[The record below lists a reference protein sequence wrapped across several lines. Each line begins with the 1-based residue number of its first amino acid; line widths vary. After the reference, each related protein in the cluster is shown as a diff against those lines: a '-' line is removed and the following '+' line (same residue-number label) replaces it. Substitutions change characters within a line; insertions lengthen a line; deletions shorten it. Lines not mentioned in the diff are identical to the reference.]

1 LTEVEE
7 SLNYQKM
14 PAETDRV
21 LALAAL
27 GLLAGSAALGPDAGA
42 AGWIVAG
49 ASMVLA
55 IVAIRLQSAAS
66 GSIAALVAAFAVASR
81 GPQPWQATMA
91 IALVAFAVVVR
102 VLPGVAPG
110 PRWCSLGRPTLGWAA
125 LVGGVTPVALMVWI
139 AALHPDLS
147 DVRAMIPDLP
157 LAALVA
163 GGVAF
168 ALVNATLEELVW
180 RGVLQD
186 RLGVLFGSG
195 GAIALQ
201 AASFGLH
208 HVHGVPRGAVG
219 ILLAGAWAA
228 MLGLLRRRSGGLL
241 APILA
246 HVVADATIAIIV
258 LLGLA

>member
-1 LTEVEE
+1 M
-7 SLNYQKM
+7 LNYGHVG
-14 PAETDRV
+14 PAADRTV
-21 LALAAL
+21 ALVAL

-42 AGWIVAG
+42 AGWVIGG
-49 ASMVLA
+49 AATVLA
-55 IVAIRLQSAAS
+55 AVTVRWRAPVSR
-66 GSIAALVAAFAVASR
+66 SIAVLVAALAVVWCLSL
-81 GPQPWQATMA
+81 PWQATMA
-91 IALVAFAVVVR
+91 IALVAHALAARVV
-102 VLPGVAPG
+102 PGVAPG
-110 PRWCSLGRPTLGWAA
+110 QQWRSLGRPTLGGAA
-125 LVGGVTPVALMVWI
+125 LCGGVTPVALLGWLYVFQ
-139 AALHPDLS
+139 PDLS
-147 DVRAMIPDLP
+147 DVRAMLPELP
-157 LAALVA
+157 LAAMIA

-186 RLGVLFGSG
+186 RLGVLFGAG

-208 HVHGVPRGAVG
+208 HLHGVPRGAVG
-219 ILLAGAWAA
+219 VLLAGTWAA

-258 LLGLA
+258 LLRLA